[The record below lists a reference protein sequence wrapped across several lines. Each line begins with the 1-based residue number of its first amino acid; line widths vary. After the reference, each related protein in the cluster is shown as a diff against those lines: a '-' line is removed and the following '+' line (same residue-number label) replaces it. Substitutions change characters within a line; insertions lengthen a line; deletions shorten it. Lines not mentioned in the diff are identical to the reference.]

1 MIKIE
6 NECGINPTAS
16 LWSQAGSTMKSFV
29 FTSSNNVNV
38 EHFDSLVTFDDQF
51 HEWFEV
57 VLANEKEL
65 FTLLDLLGISNI
77 QSIELT
83 DSEDFV
89 KLYDY
94 SSVELPELSEK
105 LFDMLYEKWLAE
117 TGRESDMDEYG
128 QLIFIRGK
136 AKEWNKNSNRIILQA
151 RP

>member
-1 MIKIE
+1 
-6 NECGINPTAS
+6 
-16 LWSQAGSTMKSFV
+16 MKSFV

-65 FTLLDLLGISNI
+65 LTLLDLLGISNI

-94 SSVELPELSEK
+94 SSAELPELSEQ
-105 LFDMLYEKWLAE
+105 LFDMLYENWLAK

-128 QLIFIRGK
+128 QLIFILAK